1 MWKYRC
7 RSQFLILFFSFLIGV
22 VLAFEL
28 LATNQL
34 LPALEAVAPEI
45 YPYLANN
52 IPLVYCMAGASVAMM
67 ANVFVIVSAASAFSP
82 MISLILVFAMIWT
95 PAYVAL
101 FSMVTLP
108 ITFCVTLYGWISLHF
123 QIKKRLAAAGIQ
135 NDDQIVQEYLKH
147 HVLNPAY
154 KPLGLEVKRTFFKA
168 DVTTTLGLIALFC
181 IIFLVQNF
189 WISLLLIL
197 FCLWAFRYISR
208 IRANCI
214 LQITRLLMFDCDPE
228 ACISAL
234 LYLSQ
239 KGNHYRLKHRGALA
253 QSLIYLNEPILA
265 RDVLIQYP
273 QPNLNNVLAY
283 NSLMGY
289 IDYLLKDEAGLKQCI
304 VTIQKEKTQANTMN
318 MIVQTEEVASLENRL
333 HLLNGDFN
341 ECKKF
346 FLKSLHNTTLPLQKA
361 DCNYYIA
368 LISFV
373 QGDYSVARLYFQN
386 VVDHG
391 NKLYFVTNAKNYLS
405 KIEETNA
412 PIITE
417 DPDNKDGNFSTH
429 TLLLPFSAFA
439 VQVKDES
446 DDEDKSDQDDE
457 PA

>member
-7 RSQFLILFFSFLIGV
+7 RNQFLILFFSFLIGV
-22 VLAFEL
+22 VLAFDL

-34 LPALEAVAPEI
+34 LPALEAVAPEV
-45 YPYLANN
+45 YPYLADN
-52 IPLVYCMAGASVAMM
+52 IPLVYCMTGASVAMM

-82 MISLILVFAMIWT
+82 MLSLILVFAMILT

-101 FSMVTLP
+101 LSMITLP
-108 ITFCVTLYGWISLHF
+108 ITFCVTLYGWISLHL
-123 QIKKRLAAAGIQ
+123 QIKKRLSMAGIQ
-135 NDDQIVQEYLKH
+135 NDDQIVQKYLEH
-147 HVLNPAY
+147 HSLIPAY
-154 KPLGLEVKRTFFKA
+154 KPLALEVKRTLFKA
-168 DVTTTLGLIALFC
+168 NLTSGLGLVALFC

-189 WISLLLIL
+189 WISLLLIV
-197 FCLWAFRYISR
+197 FCLWAFRSISR

-214 LQITRLLMFDCDPE
+214 LQITRLLMIECDPE

-239 KGNHYRLKHRGALA
+239 KGSHYRLQHRGALA
-253 QSLIYLNEPILA
+253 QALIYLNEPILA

-273 QPNLNNVLAY
+273 QPNLNNVMAY

-289 IDYLLKDEAGLKQCI
+289 IDYLLKDEEGLQHCI
-304 VTIQKEKTQANTMN
+304 NNIRKEKVQANTMN
-318 MIVQTEEVASLENRL
+318 MIVQTEEIATLENRM
-333 HLLNGDFN
+333 HLMNGDFN

-346 FLKSLHNTTLPLQKA
+346 FLKSLHNTNLPLQKA

-373 QGDYSVARLYFQN
+373 QGDYSLARLYFEK
-386 VVDHG
+386 VVEHG
-391 NKLYFVTNAKNYLS
+391 NKLYFVTKAKNYLA

-417 DPDNKDGNFSTH
+417 DPNNKDEHFPTSTFV
-429 TLLLPFSAFA
+429 LPFSAFEIPM
-439 VQVKDES
+439 KE
-446 DDEDKSDQDDE
+446 DDDNSSQDQTS
-457 PA
+457 